1 MYRAVPPDLARAYR
15 EAGWWDDATLAS
27 TLAETLG
34 TAAGLAFRIWSSER
48 PYRGRLG
55 QVADAARRLA
65 GGLAENGIR
74 PGDAVVLQ
82 LPNWAEAAVALW
94 GAALAGCVLVPV
106 AHTYGPKELGFILE
120 ACGARALLTAGR
132 FGRLDYSAA
141 LADHRRRC
149 PGLEVV
155 AVVGE
160 ASFDDLIAG
169 PASTAPAGPD
179 PDAPAVIAFTSGTTA
194 EPKGVVHTHRTLL
207 AELRQISALATPAA
221 SRPRLI
227 GSPVGHVTGMLGGL
241 MMPVMQGEPINL
253 IDRWEP
259 PVVLDALIEAD
270 LSAGGGATYFL
281 TSLLDSP
288 DFGPRHLAHL
298 THLTLGGA
306 PIPAS
311 VAERAHALGI
321 SLTRAYGST
330 EHPSTTAGNHDDP
343 PERRVQTDGRPLPGV
358 EIRLDQQGQIW
369 SRGPDLC
376 AGYTDPALTRET
388 FDADGWYAT
397 GDIGV
402 LDPDGYLTITDR
414 LKDVIIRGGEN
425 ISAAEVEQALSAMP
439 ELAEV
444 AVVAAPDSRFG
455 EHACAFVRVRP
466 GSEAPDLQAVRAA
479 LDAAGLGRQ
488 KWPEELRYVDD
499 FERTPSGKVKK
510 FVLRRL
516 LAPPLKPPDTPA
528 NRTWSRP

>member
-1 MYRAVPPDLARAYR
+1 LAAHYRK
-15 EAGWWDDATLAS
+15 AGWWDDATLAS
-27 TLAETLG
+27 TLAEVLG
-34 TAAGLAFRIWSSER
+34 AGAPLPFRIWSSVR
-48 PYRGRLG
+48 PYQGIVG
-55 QVADAARRLA
+55 EVSEAARRLA
-65 GGLAENGIR
+65 GGLVARGIGT
-74 PGDAVVLQ
+74 GDAVVLQ

-106 AHTYGPKELGFILE
+106 VHTYGAKELGFILE
-120 ACGARALLTAGR
+120 ACGARALVTAGR
-132 FGRLDYSAA
+132 FGSLDYTAA
-141 LADHRRRC
+141 LADHRRRS
-149 PGLEVV
+149 PALEVV

-160 ASFDDLIAG
+160 RSFDDLVAG
-169 PASTAPAGPD
+169 GALPAPAAPD
-179 PDAPAVIAFTSGTTA
+179 PDSPAVIAFTSGTTA

-241 MMPVMQGEPINL
+241 MMPVMHGEPVNL

-259 PVVLDALIEAD
+259 RAVLDALTEAD

-281 TSLLDSP
+281 TSLLDCP
-288 DFGPRHLAHL
+288 DFEPDHLAHL

-306 PIPAS
+306 PIPVA

-330 EHPSTTAGNHDDP
+330 EHPSTTAGSHDDP
-343 PERRVQTDGRPLPGV
+343 AERRLHTDGRPLPGV
-358 EIRLDQQGQIW
+358 EVRLDEQGQIW

-376 AGYTDPALTRET
+376 AGYTDAALTKDA
-388 FDADGWYAT
+388 FDEAGWYAT

-402 LDPDGYLTITDR
+402 VDSEGYLTITDR

-425 ISAAEVEQALSAMP
+425 ISAAEVEQAISAMA
-439 ELAEV
+439 EVAEV
-444 AVVAAPDSRFG
+444 AVVGAPDARFG
-455 EHACAFVRVRP
+455 EHACAFVRVRA
-466 GSEAPDLQAVRAA
+466 GARAPALEAVRAA
-479 LDAAGLGRQ
+479 LAAAGLGRQ
-488 KWPEELRYVDD
+488 KWPEELRIVDD

-510 FVLRRL
+510 AVLRRL
-516 LAPPLKPPDTPA
+516 LAG
-528 NRTWSRP
+528 